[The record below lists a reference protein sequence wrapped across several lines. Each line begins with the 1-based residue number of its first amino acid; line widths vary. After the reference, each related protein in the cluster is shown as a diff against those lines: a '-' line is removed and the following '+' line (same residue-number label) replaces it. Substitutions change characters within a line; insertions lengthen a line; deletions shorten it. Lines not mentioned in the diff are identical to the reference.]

1 MIGIRT
7 VQFYKEDIANI
18 LLQFRIAACSR
29 WCISFNNNR
38 FQQIGLTKDLCYN
51 IEMKQGIQ
59 CQFMLILEGLH
70 TLQVDKN
77 TDRNIFRTKM
87 INNTTLYRCD
97 YYDIGFEGNKVFLG
111 DNIEGSRIDETIGV
125 NGTDVEGDSTEDINL
140 TGVEDSARVAGD
152 APITGVSQ

>member
-1 MIGIRT
+1 
-7 VQFYKEDIANI
+7 
-18 LLQFRIAACSR
+18 
-29 WCISFNNNR
+29 
-38 FQQIGLTKDLCYN
+38 
-51 IEMKQGIQ
+51 
-59 CQFMLILEGLH
+59 MLILEGLH

-77 TDRNIFRTKM
+77 TDRNIFRTKI

-125 NGTDVEGDSTEDINL
+125 NSTDGEGDSTEDINL